1 MPLVMDFPQNVIFR
15 APTVNNSGLLYF
27 VGKMF
32 NRVRLNTVRGRQ
44 IVCLRA
50 WVKYHPT
57 LLAETAKVAPTLKWD
72 WGSFGKYPTDEAIS
86 FYSQDFLEAAA
97 NIARL
102 LILAYSLAV
111 FEVLLIMHPLKVRVR
126 IHTAVL
132 SACYQGLISVVQ
144 NVTL

>member
-1 MPLVMDFPQNVIFR
+1 MDFPQNVIFR

-86 FYSQDFLEAAA
+86 FYSQDFLGAAA

-102 LILAYSLAV
+102 LILAYSL
-111 FEVLLIMHPLKVRVR
+111 FEGLIIMHPLKVRVL
-126 IHTAVL
+126 INTAVL
-132 SACYQGLISVVQ
+132 SACYQGVTSAAQ

>member
-1 MPLVMDFPQNVIFR
+1 MDLPPNVILFR

-57 LLAETAKVAPTLKWD
+57 LLAETAKVAPSLKWD
-72 WGSFGKYPTDEAIS
+72 WGSFGKYPTDEAVS
-86 FYSQDFLEAAA
+86 FYSQDFLGAAA

-111 FEVLLIMHPLKVRVR
+111 FEVMLIMQCTP
-126 IHTAVL
+126 
-132 SACYQGLISVVQ
+132 
-144 NVTL
+144 